1 MVTIEKLLR
10 DGIEIL
16 DQREYNTP
24 SLDAE
29 LILCYI
35 LQKDRIYLHLNRKIE
50 VSSEISEKFYQLAK
64 KRNEGYPLQYITNT
78 QEFMGLEFYVCEG
91 VLVPRPDT
99 ETLIEKTIKIA
110 QSEFKNKEIKI
121 LDIGTGSGAIGVSL
135 AYYIKNSTV
144 TAIDISNIA
153 IETANINAKK
163 HKLNNIKVV
172 KCDIFDNI
180 FLEKYNIVVSN
191 PPYIE
196 RNAIPTL
203 QTEVS
208 IYEPKL
214 ALDGGIDG
222 LNYYRRIAEVFKEI
236 HEEGGVL
243 SVEIGSNQKEAVEK
257 IFNETGLFKTIQT
270 DKDLSGNDRVVTGMT

>member
-24 SLDAE
+24 LLDAE

-78 QEFMGLEFYVCEG
+78 QEFMGLEFYVREG

-99 ETLIEKTIKIA
+99 ETLVEKTIKIA

-144 TAIDISNIA
+144 TAIDISSIA

-196 RNAIPTL
+196 RNVIPTL

-257 IFNETGLFKTIQT
+257 IFEETGLFKTIQT